1 MRTIRSDHHQL
12 GSYDLKKYRSAV
24 LMIKDIFWMMKYL
37 VMHMVTIKL
46 TRISKKQAVIKKLI
60 SVL

>member
-12 GSYDLKKYRSAV
+12 GSYDLKKYHSAV